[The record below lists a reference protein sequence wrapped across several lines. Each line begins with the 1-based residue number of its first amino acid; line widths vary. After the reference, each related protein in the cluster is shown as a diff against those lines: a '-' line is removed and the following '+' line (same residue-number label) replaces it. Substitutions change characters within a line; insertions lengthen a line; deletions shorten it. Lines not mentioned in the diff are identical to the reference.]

1 MATRG
6 QYSCVATDHIWGVY
20 VELLLKPF
28 DFFTQSFMNK
38 KKIQLGKYLK
48 KQKTMVLFFKEM

>member
-28 DFFTQSFMNK
+28 DFFTQFYEF
-38 KKIQLGKYLK
+38 KKIQVGKYLK

>member
-38 KKIQLGKYLK
+38 KKYSWENI
-48 KQKTMVLFFKEM
+48 

>member
-20 VELLLKPF
+20 VELLLKPSE
-28 DFFTQSFMNK
+28 FFTQFYK
-38 KKIQLGKYLK
+38 LK
-48 KQKTMVLFFKEM
+48 KDTVGKIFKEAENNGFIL

>member
-20 VELLLKPF
+20 FELLLKPF

-38 KKIQLGKYLK
+38 KNTVGKI
-48 KQKTMVLFFKEM
+48 FKEAENNGFIL